1 MAGTAEFLAP
11 EVVNVFY
18 GLKKD
23 YGPECDLWSLGV
35 LLYTLLAAR
44 TPFAGRCG
52 KECGWEEGGNCP
64 SCFGLLLAK
73 ITHFTPDLVSPPW
86 NTISP
91 HCKLLISGLL
101 QKDPKTRMTATE
113 ASRHR
118 WFSSTETQIR
128 KQVDNNENQ
137 SKSKEAKDTTE
148 LIDLDVQTLAS
159 YDPSEE
165 AQGSEVVANHLS
177 SSRNSFV
184 SISLD
189 SPEDSDNES
198 FNASSSRATCPLLNN
213 QKDDTVQREKH
224 TIREPRE
231 RILCETKAN
240 EVNIRF
246 CKKRRNCAREETH
259 KAVPD
264 AKKTRLVL

>member
-1 MAGTAEFLAP
+1 
-11 EVVNVFY
+11 
-18 GLKKD
+18 
-23 YGPECDLWSLGV
+23 
-35 LLYTLLAAR
+35 
-44 TPFAGRCG
+44 
-52 KECGWEEGGNCP
+52 
-64 SCFGLLLAK
+64 
-73 ITHFTPDLVSPPW
+73 
-86 NTISP
+86 
-91 HCKLLISGLL
+91 
-101 QKDPKTRMTATE
+101 MTATE

-118 WFSSTETQIR
+118 WFSSTETQIT
-128 KQVDNNENQ
+128 KQVDSNENQ

-159 YDPSEE
+159 CDPSEG
-165 AQGSEVVANHLS
+165 APGSEVVAHHLS
-177 SSRNSFV
+177 SSRSRNSFV

-213 QKDDTVQREKH
+213 QKDDTVQPEKH
-224 TIREPRE
+224 TNREPRE

-264 AKKTRLVL
+264 AKKKRLVLTRESNVDAKTKTTLKSKLPVAQKKRNVNETQRIIIRN